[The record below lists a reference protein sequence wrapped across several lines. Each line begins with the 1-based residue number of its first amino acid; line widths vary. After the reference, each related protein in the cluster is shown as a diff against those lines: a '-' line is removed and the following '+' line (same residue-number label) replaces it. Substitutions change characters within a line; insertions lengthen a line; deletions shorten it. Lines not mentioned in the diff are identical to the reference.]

1 MWHIPCGTFLV
12 LLSRYLQTTPGIQS
26 SKYIDPPE
34 DNVYLGAVLTF
45 VVVVTGIFAYYQVLY
60 TGIFAYYQVLYTDIR
75 YYTLLPGIIHWHLR
89 LLPLSGIVQF
99 HSGFQVLYHLHD
111 ISPHIIFCAESLT
124 SLKSKVLKFPN
135 LRSTDPD
142 NRSSQHN

>member
-1 MWHIPCGTFLV
+1 MHIPCGTILV

-60 TGIFAYYQVLYTDIR
+60 TGIFAYYQVLCTDIRYYVHYYQGLYTDIR
-75 YYTLLPGIIHWHLR
+75 YYTLLSGIIHWHLR
-89 LLPLSGIVQF
+89 LLPLSGIVQC
-99 HSGFQVLYHLHD
+99 HSGFKCYTTSMTFHL
-111 ISPHIIFCAESLT
+111 ISYSVQ
-124 SLKSKVLKFPN
+124 KV
-135 LRSTDPD
+135 
-142 NRSSQHN
+142 